1 MWGRSGRGTLPFT
14 RDIDFLVL
22 NSLWTKFWLSWKNVS
37 LRRKLHFWVVV
48 VVVVVGAAAATAHT
62 ETAGDDKIFHLSLL
76 CTHSHFPHTTQSLS
90 LSISLTL
97 CAKNKKT
104 RGGGV
109 WKSGIGKEIMDFCC
123 TFDLEGKGGSGAWQ
137 KTMTKQFWTKIDP
150 TLKRIKGKKVEQ
162 WMGFSIT
169 VYVNSLNSDD
179 ITSVRRNNRLD
190 DISCLLDSC
199 VVQGTL
205 QRHTFKCSL
214 RRVQSPTTVKVF
226 FI

>member
-1 MWGRSGRGTLPFT
+1 MIKFF
-14 RDIDFLVL
+14 I
-22 NSLWTKFWLSWKNVS
+22 SLSC
-37 LRRKLHFWVVV
+37 
-48 VVVVVGAAAATAHT
+48 AHT
-62 ETAGDDKIFHLSLL
+62 LIFH
-76 CTHSHFPHTTQSLS
+76 TQHNLSLS
-90 LSISLTL
+90 LFRSHFVQRIR
-97 CAKNKKT
+97 KPV
-104 RGGGV
+104 GGV

>member
-104 RGGGV
+104 RGGG
-109 WKSGIGKEIMDFCC
+109 SGRVE
-123 TFDLEGKGGSGAWQ
+123 LEKKLWIFAALLIWREKGGAVPGRRQWLSSFERRLTQRWKGLKEKKLNNEWVFQ
-137 KTMTKQFWTKIDP
+137 LQF
-150 TLKRIKGKKVEQ
+150 TLI
-162 WMGFSIT
+162 
-169 VYVNSLNSDD
+169 L
-179 ITSVRRNNRLD
+179 
-190 DISCLLDSC
+190 
-199 VVQGTL
+199 
-205 QRHTFKCSL
+205 
-214 RRVQSPTTVKVF
+214 
-226 FI
+226 